1 MNKTNRKIIE
11 TSYENFP
18 LITEKVQSK
27 NIEFKIFLENRMESI
42 QESLP
47 IEESPRYHYGVIYT
61 GNKDLSDTNIQ
72 VENLIEMSIN
82 SNSPLTDMIYT
93 ITCNLGIEAD
103 PEAVLKDIKT
113 TILDPHYIDD
123 NESINDYTRI
133 TEEQKVKVVHF
144 IATEL
149 SKVLET
155 LELIT
160 NNFGSRESII
170 IMSPLSLEVADEIK
184 NFILASKL
192 NPSNILYI
200 PELTYDEGILGEYE
214 ASVLNKNLINITD
227 EEDNAPYIY
236 SKIIGEFGFDYMFY
250 HRLDYDLYKTFGN
263 FTVLI
268 SPINTKT
275 KIMNIDAAISLYN
288 ISQLKK
294 FYDASFEYEVS
305 NLLLGDRRNEFI
317 FREFQLRNGGYTKHL
332 ENIQNPS
339 SVFNISGSI
348 RSLDRLKLNNHSIT
362 KEMYNNVTNLNGG
375 KAINT
380 IKSLIQNARLN
391 NPEKEFNIL
400 VMGETDSRNT
410 NFRTK
415 AGYYNYVLGALDIV
429 SKSSVEGKINIEI
442 FDHRTKD
449 CNIYQFENL
458 EDTIFTNYLKNFD
471 MVLIGSNHYLEFVAP
486 LKCEEIVNQITLSY
500 KELAKEASNLLYYK
514 EDIVIPVLS
523 LDSNVLF
530 LPKIKKGN

>member
-11 TSYENFP
+11 TSYENCP
-18 LITEKVQSK
+18 LLTEKVQSK
-27 NIEFKIFLENRMESI
+27 NIEFKNFLENRIESI

-47 IEESPRYHYGVIYT
+47 IEDSPRYHYGVIYT

-113 TILDPHYIDD
+113 TILDPHYIDN

-149 SKVLET
+149 SKVTET

-160 NNFGSRESII
+160 NNFGSKESII
-170 IMSPLSLEVADEIK
+170 IMSPLSLEVNNEIK

-214 ASVLNKNLINITD
+214 ASVLNKNLINTTE
-227 EEDNAPYIY
+227 EEDLNAPYIY
-236 SKIIGEFGFDYMFY
+236 SKIIGGFGFDYMFY

-294 FYDASFEYEVS
+294 FYDACFEYEVS

-348 RSLDRLKLNNHSIT
+348 RSLDRLKLNNYDIT

-391 NPEKEFNIL
+391 NSEKEFNIL

-449 CNIYQFENL
+449 
-458 EDTIFTNYLKNFD
+458 
-471 MVLIGSNHYLEFVAP
+471 
-486 LKCEEIVNQITLSY
+486 
-500 KELAKEASNLLYYK
+500 
-514 EDIVIPVLS
+514 
-523 LDSNVLF
+523 
-530 LPKIKKGN
+530 

>member
-27 NIEFKIFLENRMESI
+27 NIEFKNFLENRITSI

-72 VENLIEMSIN
+72 VENLMEASIN

-93 ITCNLGIEAD
+93 MTCNLGIEAY
-103 PEAVLKDIKT
+103 PEAILKDIK
-113 TILDPHYIDD
+113 
-123 NESINDYTRI
+123 
-133 TEEQKVKVVHF
+133 VHF

-214 ASVLNKNLINITD
+214 ASVLNKNLINTTE
-227 EEDNAPYIY
+227 EEDNTPYIY
-236 SKIIGEFGFDYMFY
+236 SKIIGGFGFDYMFY

-263 FTVLI
+263 FTILI

-391 NPEKEFNIL
+391 NPENEFNIL

-429 SKSSVEGKINIEI
+429 SKSSTEGKINIEI

-449 CNIYQFENL
+449 CDIYQFENL
-458 EDTIFTNYLKNFD
+458 EDNVFTNYLKKFD
-471 MVLIGSNHYLEFVAP
+471 MVLIGSNHYLEFVAT
-486 LKCEEIVNQITLSY
+486 LKNEETVNQITLSY
-500 KELAKEASNLLYYK
+500 KEIAKEASTLLYNN
-514 EDIVIPVLS
+514 EGIVLPVLS

-530 LPKIKKGN
+530 LPKVKKGN